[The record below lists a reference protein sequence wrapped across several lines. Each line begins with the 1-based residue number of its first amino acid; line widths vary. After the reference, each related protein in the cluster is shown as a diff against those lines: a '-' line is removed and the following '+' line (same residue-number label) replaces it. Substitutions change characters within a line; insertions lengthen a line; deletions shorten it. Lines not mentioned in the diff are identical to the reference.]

1 MTGPAGL
8 LWRAAGTAVAPLLP
22 FYLRRRAHSGREIA
36 ERLDERRGIA
46 GAPRPPGRLLWIHA
60 ASVGEALS
68 VLRLMEAL
76 AERLPDL
83 TLLLTTGTVTSAR
96 LLEERL
102 PPALAPRVLHR
113 FAPLDVPAWVAR
125 FLDSWRPDAGVFVES
140 ELWPNLIAAAQRR
153 GIPLALIN
161 ARLSPRSARLWAHGA
176 PGLARE
182 LLGAFRLVLA
192 QSDEV
197 AERLAALGAARAAC
211 WGNLKYAA
219 DPLPVDP
226 AELDRLRRLTAGR
239 EILLAAS
246 THPGEEALV
255 LGAHKRLLPHH
266 PRLLTILVPR
276 HPQRGEAVALEAD
289 GLVGR
294 HAEAPRLRVAR
305 RAAGQEPG
313 PATMVYVADT
323 LGELGLFYRLASVAL
338 VGGSL
343 VRHGG
348 QNPLEPAR
356 LGCPILLGPH
366 TWNFT
371 EPVRRLLTAGGAV
384 QLAPGGD
391 LATALAREVGVVLR
405 EPHRG
410 RAMAAAAAAVAADQA
425 GLPDRLAEA
434 LTEVLLQQP
443 PLPGRPPP
451 DRGTGPVT
459 AAYGTEKD

>member
-1 MTGPAGL
+1 MTGPAAL
-8 LWRAAGTAVAPLLP
+8 LWRTAGTLAAPLLP
-22 FYLRRRAHSGREIA
+22 LYLRRRARAGHEIA
-36 ERLDERRGIA
+36 ERLGERRGCA
-46 GAPRPPGRLLWIHA
+46 GGARPPGRLLWIHA
-60 ASVGEALS
+60 ASVGETLS
-68 VLRLMEAL
+68 VLRLMDAL
-76 AERLPDL
+76 AARLPDL
-83 TLLLTTGTVTSAR
+83 AFLVTTGTVTSAG
-96 LLEERL
+96 LLAERL
-102 PPALAPRVLHR
+102 RPALAPRVRHR

-125 FLDSWRPDAGVFVES
+125 FLDAWRPDAGVFVES
-140 ELWPNLIAAAQRR
+140 ELWPNLIAAARR
-153 GIPLALIN
+153 RDIPLALVN
-161 ARLSPRSARLWAHGA
+161 ARLSPRSARLWARGA

-197 AERLAALGAARAAC
+197 ARRLAALGAPRAAC

-219 DPLPVDP
+219 DPLPADP
-226 AELDRLRRLTAGR
+226 AELERLRGLTAGR

-246 THPGEEALV
+246 THPGEEALALV
-255 LGAHKRLLPHH
+255 AHRRLTAIY

-313 PATMVYVADT
+313 PATAVYVADT

-343 VRHGG
+343 VPHGG

-366 TWNFT
+366 TWNFA
-371 EPVRRLLTAGGAV
+371 EPVERLLAAGGAV
-384 QLAPGGD
+384 QLAPGPD
-391 LATALAREVGVVLR
+391 LAAALAREAAAVLR
-405 EPHRG
+405 EPRRG
-410 RAMAAAAAAVAADQA
+410 QAMAAAAAAVAADQA
-425 GLPDRLAEA
+425 GLPDRVAEA
-434 LTEVLLQQP
+434 LAELLP
-443 PLPGRPPP
+443 PRA
-451 DRGTGPVT
+451 DRGAGQTL
-459 AAYGTEKD
+459 AAHGTTEKD